1 MLKSIIFKI
10 SAVLILLFLIFL
22 FYYNYTQH
30 YSDNK
35 NRKIQVT
42 FWTLQLGTFDSY
54 VNNIIDEFE
63 RNNSDI
69 KIKWIDV
76 PYSEGE
82 KRTLAAILSDNPP
95 DLINLTPDFS
105 MMLAQK
111 NTLYEIKPQ
120 YLKNYIPAVNNSL
133 KFDNKYFGIPF
144 YVTSPV
150 TLYNKALYNKN
161 GISTYNEL
169 FSTVPDKNSYIT
181 MLNFSE
187 NDTLLKLLNKYNIN
201 SPSSI
206 KSVKSIELFKT
217 FKRLYDKGYIP
228 RESVT
233 QNHRDS
239 LEKYMSG
246 QLYFLV
252 TGANFLNMIKEN
264 APDIYKN
271 TGILP
276 QLTGDNG
283 FYDFSLMNFVIPK
296 KSKNHDAALNF
307 ALFFTNKKN
316 QLDFAKLTP
325 ILPANNCALKDSYFV
340 DNSKKFETDNNY
352 IKYIINSDI
361 DITIKARMISAW
373 QLNNLQPGSID
384 IKKKKDLNTLSSNY
398 IQKILINNED
408 IKNTL
413 SEFAQ
418 EWENL

>member
-1 MLKSIIFKI
+1 M
-10 SAVLILLFLIFL
+10 
-22 FYYNYTQH
+22 
-30 YSDNK
+30 
-35 NRKIQVT
+35 
-42 FWTLQLGTFDSY
+42 
-54 VNNIIDEFE
+54 
-63 RNNSDI
+63 
-69 KIKWIDV
+69 
-76 PYSEGE
+76 
-82 KRTLAAILSDNPP
+82 
-95 DLINLTPDFS
+95 
-105 MMLAQK
+105 
-111 NTLYEIKPQ
+111 
-120 YLKNYIPAVNNSL
+120 
-133 KFDNKYFGIPF
+133 
-144 YVTSPV
+144 
-150 TLYNKALYNKN
+150 
-161 GISTYNEL
+161 
-169 FSTVPDKNSYIT
+169 
-181 MLNFSE
+181 
-187 NDTLLKLLNKYNIN
+187 NKYNIN

-296 KSKNHDAALNF
+296 KSKNPDAALNF